1 MKKILLVA
9 LIITSCN
16 YQKRKVVVEKCTII
30 NIEVVVP
37 STIEPE
43 PVYNLITDCGDTIR
57 LRKDIYKIGDTIT
70 TRTYYYHHHND

>member
-9 LIITSCN
+9 VIITSCN
-16 YQKRKVVVEKCTII
+16 YQKRKVVVEKCVITD
-30 NIEVVVP
+30 IEVLTA

-57 LRKDIYKIGDTIT
+57 LRRNIYKIGDTIT
-70 TRTYYYHHHND
+70 THTYHYQND

>member
-16 YQKRKVVVEKCTII
+16 YQKRKVVVEKCVIT

-37 STIEPE
+37 STIEPD

-57 LRKDIYKIGDTIT
+57 LRRNIYKIGDTIT
-70 TRTYYYHHHND
+70 THTYHYQND

>member
-1 MKKILLVA
+1 MKKILLIA

-57 LRKDIYKIGDTIT
+57 LRRDIYKIGDTIT
-70 TRTYYYHHHND
+70 TRTYHYQND

>member
-16 YQKRKVVVEKCTII
+16 YQKRKVVVEKCTIT

-37 STIEPE
+37 STIEPD

-57 LRKDIYKIGDTIT
+57 LRRNIYKLGDTIT
-70 TRTYYYHHHND
+70 TRTYHYQND